1 LDPFLNIQTKLEKF
15 IKRFYFSALIKG
27 SLLFFCLGALYAIFW
42 TLIEHFFWLPTEGRS
57 IIFWCLVIFELYLF
71 YKFILTPALEYLQI
85 RKTMDHETAAEL
97 IGIAFPEIKDKL
109 LNTVQLQ
116 QQAKSELLLASIEQK
131 ALQFNPF
138 SFESAVKLKENLK
151 YLKYALAPLL
161 ILAPF
166 YLFGKQATIESSFKR
181 MLDYR
186 TSYTMPAPFS
196 FILLNSSLQTTDD
209 QSFTLEVKTRGRFF
223 PDDVQIEFNNEKYF
237 LKKSQNNLFS
247 YTFENPKT
255 NLSFNLF
262 SGEVRSKD
270 YSLEIIKTPKIINS
284 RLEIVSPPY
293 TNLKYE
299 AVSNFTNI
307 TVPEGSKLS
316 WSYQVKATE
325 SMSFSEGKTINYF
338 TPEKKGFFY
347 TKQVFVNFEYRIS
360 TNNLFIKD
368 YETMS
373 FSVDVIKDKPPLIEV
388 ECARTFEPQEVLFF
402 YGQMS
407 DDYDISKLQAQ
418 YYPKANPKKKTI
430 VEITNFNKSNLTFSF
445 VFPGETEL
453 NPDTAYELYF
463 EVFDNYPYPAPNKSR
478 SPVFTYQSKSD
489 KTIINEQIDS
499 QKDAI
504 ESLEE
509 FLPNIE
515 NQDFDLDLFNKQQK
529 QQRNLEFNDRQ
540 RLKDFLSRQEKQNE
554 IIKNFN
560 KKINESLKQ
569 LNPSLDDPK
578 QDELKKRLEIQNKRL
593 EKDEQI
599 LKELND
605 LSKKIDKEDLA
616 NRLENIAKQNKNK
629 KRSLE
634 QMLELTKRYY
644 VRQKTKQLNE
654 KLLQLSDRQN
664 ELAKQNYLDN
674 TSGKQNKINQEFDDL
689 INQFGELKKKNN
701 TLSSPVNIPDTT
713 LEQES
718 IKKDLQE
725 AQKSLKKKEGLL
737 ENNKKDAENKNAQK
751 AQTKASQKMRQTAQQ
766 MAQKMTGGGQQELQE
781 DIEMIRR
788 ILDNLLIFSF
798 NQEALLMWFKQDQTT
813 QLQRP
818 EKLIKQ
824 KTLRTHFEHIDD
836 SLLVVSLRQPLLGE
850 KINND
855 ISEVFYN
862 IDKALDMF
870 SNDRPYQGVAAQQYA
885 VTATNSLADLLSST
899 LSSIEMQMNPGEGEG
914 DMQLPDIIMTQDE
927 LNKQGQG
934 QQPMPSDSPPKP
946 SDQKGKKQG
955 KDGDS
960 PGNSSGENGNQGKP
974 KSNSNKKQQ
983 DSDEFSD
990 SEESSQAVMRLYQ
1003 QQQQLRNS
1011 LEKLLREK
1019 GFSTEGERA
1028 LEAMKKLEQQII
1040 NQGLNPDLAA
1050 QREILKYELLKLQT
1064 ALKKQGKSDKRNS
1077 KTNKEIFNGDTQNQ
1091 IDFLRR
1097 KLNTRDKLNRQLLPL
1112 QKEYSKRV
1120 LDYFNLN
1127 YDQPN

>member
-1 LDPFLNIQTKLEKF
+1 MN
-15 IKRFYFSALIKG
+15 
-27 SLLFFCLGALYAIFW
+27 
-42 TLIEHFFWLPTEGRS
+42 
-57 IIFWCLVIFELYLF
+57 
-71 YKFILTPALEYLQI
+71 
-85 RKTMDHETAAEL
+85 HETAAEL

-181 MLDYR
+181 MLDYS
-186 TSYTMPAPFS
+186 TSYTMPPPFS
-196 FILLNSSLQTTDD
+196 FVILNPTLKATDD
-209 QSFTLEVKTRGRFF
+209 ESFVLEVETKGRFF
-223 PDDVQIEFNNEKYF
+223 PDDIQIEFNNENYF
-237 LKKSQNNLFS
+237 LKKVQNNFFS

-262 SGEVRSKD
+262 SGEVRSEA
-270 YSLEIIKTPKIINS
+270 YTLEIIKTPKIINS
-284 RLEIVSPPY
+284 RLAITFPPY
-293 TNLKYE
+293 TNLKHE
-299 AVSNFTNI
+299 SVSNFTNI
-307 TVPEGSKLS
+307 TVPEGSRLS
-316 WSYQVKATE
+316 WSYQVAATE
-325 SMSFSEGKTINYF
+325 SISFFDGKTTNYF
-338 TPEKKGFFY
+338 TPDKNEFFY
-347 TKQVFVNFEYRIS
+347 NKQVFKGLEYRIS
-360 TNNLFIKD
+360 TNNLFLKD
-368 YETMS
+368 YETMN

-388 ECARTFEPQEVLFF
+388 ECAKTFEPQETLFF

-407 DDYDISKLQAQ
+407 DDYDISKLQLQ
-418 YYPKANPKKKTI
+418 YYPKETPQKKTT
-430 VEITNFNKSNLTFSF
+430 VNITNFNKSNLTFSF
-445 VFPGETEL
+445 VFPGETKL
-453 NPDTAYELYF
+453 SPDTPYELYF
-463 EVFDNYPYPAPNKSR
+463 EVFDNYPYPAPNKAR
-478 SPVFTYQSKSD
+478 SPVFIYQSKSD
-489 KTIINEQIDS
+489 RTIIKEQIDS
-499 QKDAI
+499 QKEAI

-529 QQRNLEFNDRQ
+529 QQRNLGFNDRQ
-540 RLKDFLSRQEKQNE
+540 KLKEFLSRQEKQNE

-560 KKINESLKQ
+560 KKIKESLKQ
-569 LNPSLDDPK
+569 SKSSLDDPQK
-578 QDELKKRLEIQNKRL
+578 NELNKRLEIQNKRL
-593 EKDEQI
+593 EKDEQT

-605 LSKKIDKEDLA
+605 LSKKIDKENLA
-616 NRLENIAKQNKNK
+616 QRLENIAKQNKNK

-664 ELAKQNYLDN
+664 ELAKQSSLDN
-674 TSGKQNKINQEFDDL
+674 TSAKQNKINQEFDEL
-689 INQFGELKKKNN
+689 VNQLGELKKKNN
-701 TLSSPVNIPDTT
+701 TLSSPIDIPETKS
-713 LEQES
+713 EQES
-718 IKKDLQE
+718 IKKDLQD
-725 AQKSLKKKEGLL
+725 AKDSLKKKEDS
-737 ENNKKDAENKNAQK
+737 EDKNKKESENKTAQK
-751 AQTKASQKMRQTAQQ
+751 AQIKASQKMRQTAQQ
-766 MAQKMTGGGQQELQE
+766 MAQKMAGGGKQELQV
-781 DIEMIRR
+781 DIESIRK

-798 NQEALLMWFKQDQTT
+798 NQEDLLKWFKQDQSN
-813 QLQRP
+813 QLQWP

-850 KINND
+850 KINSD
-855 ISEVFYN
+855 ISDVYYN

-870 SNDRPYQGVAAQQYA
+870 SNDRPYQGLAAQQYA
-885 VTATNSLADLLSST
+885 VTATNSLADLLSSV
-899 LSSIEMQMNPGEGEG
+899 LASIEMQMSPGQGVG
-914 DMQLPDIIMTQDE
+914 DMQLPDIIMTQEE

-934 QQPMPSDSPPKP
+934 QQPAPSDSPPKP
-946 SDQKGKKQG
+946 SGQDGKKEG

-960 PGNSSGENGNQGKP
+960 PSNSSAENGNQGKS
-974 KSNSNKKQQ
+974 KSNSNNNQQ
-983 DSDEFSD
+983 DSNKFSD

-1019 GFSTEGERA
+1019 GFSPDGERA
-1028 LEAMKKLEQQII
+1028 IEAMKKLEQQII
-1040 NQGLNPDLAA
+1040 NQGLTPDLAA

-1097 KLNTRDKLNRQLLPL
+1097 KLRTRDQLNRQLLPL

-1127 YDQPN
+1127 YD